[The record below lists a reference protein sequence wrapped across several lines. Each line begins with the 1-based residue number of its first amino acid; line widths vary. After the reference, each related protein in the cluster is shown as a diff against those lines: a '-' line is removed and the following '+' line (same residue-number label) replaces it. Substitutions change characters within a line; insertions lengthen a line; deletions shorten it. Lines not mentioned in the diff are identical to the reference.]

1 MAEYRF
7 VTVWRIEAPIDAVW
21 EAIYRSERWPTWWKS
36 VTQVVE
42 IAPGDEHG
50 VGSVRRYFWKS
61 RLPYTLLFE
70 LQVTRVQGPV
80 ALEGVS
86 RGELAGRGTWNLSAA
101 GPVTTVR
108 NTWEVRTT
116 KAWMNL
122 LAPLA
127 RPLFAWNHAYSMR
140 QGGEG
145 LARLLGARL
154 IESTHR

>member
-1 MAEYRF
+1 MTEYRF

-21 EAIYRSERWPTWWKS
+21 EAIYHSERWPTWWKS

-70 LQVTRVQGPV
+70 LQVTRVQRPV

-86 RGELAGRGTWNLSAA
+86 NGELVGRGTWNLSAA

-108 NTWEVRTT
+108 NIWEVRTT

-127 RPLFAWNHAYSMR
+127 RPLFAWNHAHSMR

-154 IESTHR
+154 VESTRG